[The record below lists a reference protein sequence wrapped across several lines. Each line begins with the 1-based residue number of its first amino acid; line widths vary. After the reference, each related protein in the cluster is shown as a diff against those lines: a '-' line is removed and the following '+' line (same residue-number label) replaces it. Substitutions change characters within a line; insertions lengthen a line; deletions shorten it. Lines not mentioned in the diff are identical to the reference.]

1 MAVRTSEE
9 FLTMIKQRIG
19 DSTSDEDIAFIED
32 ASDTI
37 NSMAQ
42 HETEIEKLRVEN
54 EELRKKYRDRFFEPK
69 TDDPNESDE
78 LEPEKLTFDSLF
90 SEEEK

>member
-1 MAVRTSEE
+1 MAIRTSEE
-9 FLTMIKQRIG
+9 FLSMIKEYVGARV
-19 DSTSDEDIAFIED
+19 EDIDLAIIED

-42 HETEIEKLRVEN
+42 HESEIAQLKMEN

-69 TDDPNESDE
+69 TDDPNKPD
-78 LEPEKLTFDSLF
+78 EPEAEKTTFESLF
-90 SEEEK
+90 SEEVK

>member
-1 MAVRTSEE
+1 MAIRTSEE

-19 DSTSDEDIAFIED
+19 DSTSNEDIAFIED

-37 NSMAQ
+37 NSMSQ

-54 EELRKKYRDRFFEPK
+54 EDLRKKYRDRFFDPKPDEPE
-69 TDDPNESDE
+69 PNET
-78 LEPEKLTFDSLF
+78 EPEKLTFESLF
-90 SEEEK
+90 TEEVK

>member
-9 FLTMIKQRIG
+9 FLTMIRQRVG

-37 NSMAQ
+37 SSMSQ
-42 HETEIEKLRVEN
+42 HETEIERLRAEN
-54 EELRKKYRDRFFEPK
+54 EDLRKKYRDRFFDPKPDEPE
-69 TDDPNESDE
+69 PGEP
-78 LEPEKLTFDSLF
+78 EPEKLTFDSLF
-90 SEEEK
+90 DEGGK